1 MDDNQINECLR
12 QLDDEDR
19 LVRIN
24 AINILA
30 ESCDEL
36 CLAELRARL
45 KEMTT
50 EHQAL
55 IIAVAKIK
63 KDLGIK

>member
-1 MDDNQINECLR
+1 MDDNKINECLR

-36 CLAELRARL
+36 CLAELRVRL